1 MKSFKAEV
9 NIESLVDIIKDNEK
23 TLSNSHS
30 LGGIVSYNDHRPMIT
45 GVEIGLAN
53 TEIKRNAFRRLSNSL
68 KSKADEFASSE
79 NIETAGV
86 FGKLGIKL
94 DKAASSVAK
103 VASTGLDKISSC
115 SECYDFSKMDEPD
128 SSNNSDTIAF
138 YNSMSISVVYGKRAR
153 HTSIG
158 AIRSNIKSLELVNDD
173 IRELCENLSSV
184 VSKINKNL
192 EIDVTT
198 FGGDDTIYEIY
209 EKDPEFVGEKIK
221 QALNQAIYEAN
232 NILSDK
238 GNHNLQLTLTKR
250 LNSVHYKI
258 RDIEDCSYDPDMAG
272 FYTHYISIL
281 AYGEDFKVVPLHGYI
296 GNCCTEVYRAE
307 FGTITGM
314 PVPFVTEHYNF
325 DYLIE
330 NSGKLIGLSTG
341 AVIFD
346 IRDYS
351 DTINP
356 LEEAESKDENTD
368 SASDIFDNT
377 LGEQIMNSYCSQIDI
392 LVLP

>member
-9 NIESLVDIIKDNEK
+9 NIESLVKIIKDNEEI
-23 TLSNSHS
+23 LSSSHL
-30 LGGIVSYNDHRPMIT
+30 LGGVVSYNDHRPMIT

-53 TEIKRNAFRRLSNSL
+53 TEIKRNALRKLSNSL
-68 KSKADEFASSE
+68 KNKADEFASSE

-128 SSNNSDTIAF
+128 SSNNDAIAF
-138 YNSMSISVVYGKRAR
+138 YNSMSISVIYGKRAR

-158 AIRSNIKSLELVNDD
+158 AIRSNIKSLEVINDD

-232 NILSDK
+232 NILSDN

-258 RDIEDCSYDPDMAG
+258 RDIEDCDYDPDMAG
-272 FYTHYISIL
+272 FYTHYISLL

-296 GNCCTEVYRAE
+296 GNCCTEVYKAKC
-307 FGTITGM
+307 GTITGM
-314 PVPFVTEHYNF
+314 PVPFITEHYNF

-341 AVIFD
+341 AVTFNIK
-346 IRDYS
+346 DYG
-351 DTINP
+351 DAINP
-356 LEEAESKDENTD
+356 LEEVGSEDENSD
-368 SASDIFDNT
+368 SASDVFDKA
-377 LGEQIMNSYCSQIDI
+377 LGEQSMNSYCSQIDI